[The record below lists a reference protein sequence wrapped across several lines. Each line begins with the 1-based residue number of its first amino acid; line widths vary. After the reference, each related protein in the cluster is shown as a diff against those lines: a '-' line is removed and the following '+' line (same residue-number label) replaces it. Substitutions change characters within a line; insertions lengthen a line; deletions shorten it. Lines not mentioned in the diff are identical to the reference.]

1 MTRKELFRENE
12 ECVYLSLPLLLA
24 ILFCVATTSGG
35 HANQKSAVSM
45 RLSEKPNSYGQVL
58 ARHSA
63 VQRRSLGRTSLLKGY
78 DQNSF
83 AFEANQGQADPR
95 VKFLS
100 RGPGH
105 TVYLTQ
111 NETVVVLPRLKG
123 ESPTLNPAPDA
134 QSLAVLRMRFIGAN
148 RAPHVTGSAQL
159 PGRTNYL
166 VGNDP
171 KYWLP
176 GIPTYARVRYQDV
189 YPGVDVVYYG
199 TRGSLEYDLMIDRG
213 ADPSVIT
220 MECQGAK
227 KVSIDAQGNLR
238 FMIGGG
244 EVLLRKP
251 RIYQLTIGSSQGRKS
266 IDGGYVLKAGGH
278 IGLQV
283 GEYNRNQPL
292 IVDPVLSY
300 STYLGG
306 SGYDA
311 GTAIAVDSS
320 GNAYVTGFTR
330 SPNFPVTSGAFQT
343 KCGTSGTCNG
353 YFWDAF
359 VTKLSANGQVVY
371 STFLGGSGNDMGKAI
386 AVDDFGAAYVAGQT
400 FSSDFPTTSGAF
412 KRTYGGTGDAF
423 VAKLNPDGTALQ
435 YSAYLGGSGID
446 NAEGI
451 AVDVMGNAYV
461 TGQTYSTNF
470 PTASPIQ
477 AVNGGNQDSDAFV
490 TKINSAGSALVYSTY
505 LGGNSSDS
513 GEAIAI
519 DSAGDAFITGE
530 TKSPDFPLV
539 NAIQVACRG
548 CPGSADAFVAEIAP
562 NGAALLRATYLGG
575 SNSDHGSGIAVDTA
589 GSIYVTGFTYS
600 SDFPTTPGAYQT
612 SLGPGGEGVF
622 VSKISS
628 DFSALLYSTYLHGN
642 GLDFGK
648 TIAVD
653 TGNVYVG
660 GQTYSTSFPL
670 VNAIQAMC
678 SSSGCF
684 YGTGFLAEFNAAGSG
699 LVFSTYLG
707 GTYID
712 QISGIALDSSA
723 NPYVTGEAG
732 SSNFPTANAVQAT
745 FGGSYADAFAAR
757 ITLAPAVSLTPTN
770 LAFGNQQVGVTSGA
784 QTVLLTSS
792 GTAPLHI
799 ASIATTGEYAQTN
812 NCGNGVAAGSA
823 CTIFVTFT
831 PSGTGTRTGTLV
843 ITDNA
848 NGSPQVATLTGTGGI
863 LPPSI
868 TTQPAN
874 QSVTAGQAATFMV
887 IATGTAPLAYQW
899 QRGATNIQ
907 GATSSSYTTQPTL
920 LSDNGSQFAVVVSN
934 SAGTARSHT
943 AILTVNPPLT
953 APTVNPVSVTFA
965 TVVVGATS
973 PAQTVTLTNN
983 GGTPL
988 SITSILVTGLNAADF
1003 SQSNTCGTSV
1013 AAGGSCTINATFS
1026 PSGSGMRTASVSISD
1041 NASNS
1046 PQNIPLSGI
1055 GADSAC
1061 NKFVSPNG
1069 SDSNSGSL
1077 SSPWQHLQKAF
1088 NGSTAGDVVCLR
1100 GGTYPSQSGT
1110 TYSQIMNNSGASG
1123 NPITFEDFPG
1133 EVAVVQ
1139 GNTRVNGAFITFKG
1153 TAKVPPYGL
1162 VFQIGTAGLAIN
1174 GIDVLNTHDV
1184 NFDHIELSGF
1194 DYHAAYNQSNGCN
1207 NKVLASYIHD
1217 NGIGTGVNGI
1227 SWGSTAAGCTNGGLI
1242 SNNVVEHN
1250 GSGIQLYSAGSTTI
1264 PANVTVEENTF
1275 VSSAGYGI
1283 VVWGD
1288 NNIVANN
1295 IAYGNGDAL
1304 NDPQGTIHTG
1314 VANVVD
1320 HNVTFSPTS
1329 ASRSGWYLSGGCCLS
1344 NNLVRDPLFIS
1355 TSTKDWHL
1363 TFSSPALSFSNLNYV
1378 QPIDKDGVTRGPSFD
1393 AGAYQFVSVSL
1404 NPGTLTFESQTV
1416 GTTSTARQIALTNNG
1431 GAVLNINSISI
1442 TGLNASDFAQ
1452 SNTCGAA
1459 VAAGGTCTINVTF
1472 TPSVSGTRFAAVSIA
1487 DNANGSPQLVS
1498 LTGSGE

>member
-1 MTRKELFRENE
+1 
-12 ECVYLSLPLLLA
+12 
-24 ILFCVATTSGG
+24 
-35 HANQKSAVSM
+35 
-45 RLSEKPNSYGQVL
+45 
-58 ARHSA
+58 
-63 VQRRSLGRTSLLKGY
+63 
-78 DQNSF
+78 
-83 AFEANQGQADPR
+83 
-95 VKFLS
+95 
-100 RGPGH
+100 
-105 TVYLTQ
+105 
-111 NETVVVLPRLKG
+111 
-123 ESPTLNPAPDA
+123 
-134 QSLAVLRMRFIGAN
+134 MRFVGAN
-148 RAPHVTGSAQL
+148 RAPHVTGSTQL

-166 VGNDP
+166 LGNDP
-171 KYWLP
+171 KHWLS

-220 MECQGAK
+220 MDCQGAT

-238 FMIGGG
+238 LMIGGG

-251 RIYQLTIGSSQGRKS
+251 KIYQLTAGSSQGRKN

-311 GTAIAVDSS
+311 GTAIAIDSS

-330 SPNFPVTSGAFQT
+330 SPNFPVTSGAYQT

-386 AVDDFGAAYVAGQT
+386 AVDDLGAAYVAGQT

-412 KRTYGGTGDAF
+412 KRTYGGSGDAF

-435 YSAYLGGSGID
+435 YSAYLGGSAID
-446 NAEGI
+446 NAGGI

-477 AVNGGNQDSDAFV
+477 ALNGGNQDSDAFV

-505 LGGNSSDS
+505 LGGASSDG

-519 DSAGDAFITGE
+519 DPAGNAYITGA

-539 NAIQVACRG
+539 NAIQASCRG
-548 CPGSADAFVAEIAP
+548 CPGNADAFVAEIGP

-575 SNSDHGSGIAVDTA
+575 SSTDHGSAIAVDA
-589 GSIYVTGFTYS
+589 SGSIYVTGFTYS
-600 SDFPTTPGAYQT
+600 ADFPTTTGAYQT
-612 SLGPGGEGVF
+612 SLGPGGEAVF

-628 DFSALLYSTYLHGN
+628 DFSALVYSTYLHGN

-660 GQTYSTSFPL
+660 GQTYSTSFPV
-670 VNAIQAMC
+670 VNAIQTMC

-684 YGTGFLAEFNAAGSG
+684 YGTGFLSEFNAAGSG

-707 GTYID
+707 GTYVD
-712 QISGIALDSSA
+712 QISGTALDSSA

-732 SSNFPTANAVQAT
+732 SSNFPTANPVQTT

-757 ITLAPAVSLTPTN
+757 ISLAPAVSLTPTN
-770 LAFGNQQVGVTSGA
+770 LVFGNQPVGVTSGA
-784 QTVLLTSS
+784 QAVLLTSS

-812 NCGNGVAAGSA
+812 DCGNGVAAGSA

-843 ITDNA
+843 ITDNV
-848 NGSPQVATLTGTGGI
+848 NGSPQVATLTGTGGGPTIAVQPASQSVLLGHTATFTVSATGTAPLTYQWQKNNTNINLATSSTYTTPATTAADNGSTFDVVVTNSTGRVTSNSAILTVI

-899 QRGATNIQ
+899 QRGTTNIQ

-920 LSDNGSQFAVVVSN
+920 LSDSGSQFAVVVSN
-934 SAGTARSHT
+934 SAGTARSNA

-1013 AAGGSCTINATFS
+1013 AAGGSCAINATFS
-1026 PSGSGMRTASVSISD
+1026 PSGSGTRTASVSITD

-1046 PQNIPLSGI
+1046 PQTITLSGI

-1061 NKFVSPNG
+1061 NKFVSPSG
-1069 SDSNSGSL
+1069 SDSNSGSV

-1088 NGSTAGDVVCLR
+1088 NSSAAGDVVCLR

-1123 NPITFEDFPG
+1123 NPITFENFPG

-1139 GNTRVNGAFITFKG
+1139 GNTRVNGAFVTVKG
-1153 TAKVPPYGL
+1153 TTKVPPYGL
-1162 VFQIGTAGLAIN
+1162 VFQIGTSGLAIN

-1194 DYHAAYNQSNGCN
+1194 DNHAAYNQSNGCN

-1217 NGIGTGVNGI
+1217 NGIGTGVSGI
-1227 SWGSTAAGCTNGGLI
+1227 SWGSTAAGCTNGGLV

-1250 GSGIQLYSAGSTTI
+1250 GSGIQLYSGGSTTI

-1329 ASRSGWYLSGGCCLS
+1329 SSRSGWYLAGGCCLS

-1355 TSTKDWHL
+1355 TSTKNWHL
-1363 TFSSPALSFSNLNYV
+1363 TSSSPVVSFSNLNYV

-1393 AGAYQFVSVSL
+1393 AGAYQFVPVSL
-1404 NPGTLTFESQTV
+1404 NPSSLTFASQIV

-1442 TGLNASDFAQ
+1442 AGLNASDFAQ

-1472 TPSVSGTRFAAVSIA
+1472 APSASGTRSAALSIA
-1487 DNANGSPQLVS
+1487 DNANGSPQIVS
-1498 LTGSGE
+1498 LTGSGQ